1 MKKVI
6 YRLQFRF
13 DDTGSVDKKR
23 DIRLASLF
31 SDLENIDTEKPIIAP
46 SKGTVVEVD
55 GQDYIVMGSKTSFV
69 TEENIVFYTTIVTL
83 GVKEPVRRLDNSEY
97 LKEMLEQYIYEAK
110 KDSWNGGSQKKYKL

>member
-31 SDLENIDTEKPIIAP
+31 SDLENIDTERPIIAP

-55 GQDYIVMGSKTSFV
+55 NQDYLVMGTKTSFL
-69 TEENIVFYTTIVTL
+69 TEGDIVFYTTIVTL
-83 GVKEPVRRLDNSEY
+83 GVKEPVRRTDNNEY
-97 LKEMLEQYIYEAK
+97 LKEILEQYLHESK
-110 KDSWNGGSQKKYKL
+110 KDSWNGGYPKYKPF

>member
-23 DIRLASLF
+23 DIRLVSLF

-55 GQDYIVMGSKTSFV
+55 GRDYIVMGTKTSFL
-69 TEENIVFYTTIVTL
+69 TEGDIVFYTTIVTL
-83 GVKEPVRRLDNSEY
+83 GVKEPVRRFDNNEY
-97 LKEMLEQYIYEAK
+97 LREMLDQYIYESK
-110 KDSWNGGSQKKYKL
+110 KNPLKDKKYKL